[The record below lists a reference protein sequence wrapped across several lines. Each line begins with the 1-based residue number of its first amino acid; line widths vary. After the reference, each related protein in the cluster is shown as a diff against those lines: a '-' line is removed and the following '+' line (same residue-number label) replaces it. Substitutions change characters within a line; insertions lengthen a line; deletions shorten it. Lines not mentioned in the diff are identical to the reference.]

1 MNIFRRILNKIFG
14 IPPVPPEPKIE
25 PPKFGGDFPRPVS
38 VTMKATQT
46 VKQDP
51 MAAAVARAKR
61 DAEKT
66 AVKGNVSSVSSS
78 STTPLS
84 FGPFM
89 DPLNPS
95 SQLYLAADIDEP
107 GRMHRVDLQDAT
119 TISDTTHRHVA
130 SHSEPL
136 RSHSSHSS
144 SHSSHDYGSSHHSHS
159 SHDSYDHGSSNHGS
173 GSDW

>member
-1 MNIFRRILNKIFG
+1 MNIFRRILNKILG

-66 AVKGNVSSVSSS
+66 AVKGNVSSASSS
-78 STTPLS
+78 STTRLS

-89 DPLNPS
+89 DPLNPA
-95 SQLYLAADIDEP
+95 SQLYVAADIDEP
-107 GRMHRVDLQDAT
+107 DRMHRAHLQDAT
-119 TISDTTHRHVA
+119 TISDTTHRHVV
-130 SHSEPL
+130 SHSEPV
-136 RSHSSHSS
+136 RSHSDH
-144 SHSSHDYGSSHHSHS
+144 
-159 SHDSYDHGSSNHGS
+159 DHGSSYSPSHDSSPSYDSSPSHHDHSN
-173 GSDW
+173 W

>member
-66 AVKGNVSSVSSS
+66 AVKGNVSSASSS
-78 STTPLS
+78 STTRPAYDPL
-84 FGPFM
+84 M
-89 DPLNPS
+89 DPLNPLS
-95 SQLYLAADIDEP
+95 PLYVGVTVEEP
-107 GRMHRVDLQDAT
+107 RHRVQHQDAT

-130 SHSEPL
+130 SHSEPV

-144 SHSSHDYGSSHHSHS
+144 SHSSHDYGSSHSSHS
-159 SHDSYDHGSSNHGS
+159 SHNSGSYDHGSSHHS

>member
-66 AVKGNVSSVSSS
+66 AVKGNVSSASSS
-78 STTPLS
+78 S
-84 FGPFM
+84 
-89 DPLNPS
+89 
-95 SQLYLAADIDEP
+95 Q
-107 GRMHRVDLQDAT
+107 HQDAT

-130 SHSEPL
+130 SHSEPV

-144 SHSSHDYGSSHHSHS
+144 SHSSHDYGSSHSSHS
-159 SHDSYDHGSSNHGS
+159 SHDSGSYDHGSSHHS

>member
-66 AVKGNVSSVSSS
+66 AVKGNVSSASSS
-78 STTPLS
+78 STTRPAYDPLI
-84 FGPFM
+84 
-89 DPLNPS
+89 DPLNPVS
-95 SQLYLAADIDEP
+95 PLYMAVDEP
-107 GRMHRVDLQDAT
+107 KRHRVHHEDSTSL
-119 TISDTTHRHVA
+119 SDTVRH
-130 SHSEPL
+130 STP
-136 RSHSSHSS
+136 SHSSPSS
-144 SHSSHDYGSSHHSHS
+144 SDYHHH
-159 SHDSYDHGSSNHGS
+159 DHGSSYSPSHDSSPSYDSSPSHHDHSN
-173 GSDW
+173 W

>member
-66 AVKGNVSSVSSS
+66 AVKGNVSSASSS
-78 STTPLS
+78 STQRPFISLLDPTHPLY
-84 FGPFM
+84 PFNGVR
-89 DPLNPS
+89 DDD
-95 SQLYLAADIDEP
+95 AATQ
-107 GRMHRVDLQDAT
+107 HRVQHQDAT

-130 SHSEPL
+130 SHSEPV

-144 SHSSHDYGSSHHSHS
+144 SHSSPSHDHSPIHDSSPSYDSSPSHHDS
-159 SHDSYDHGSSNHGS
+159 S
-173 GSDW
+173 W

>member
-14 IPPVPPEPKIE
+14 IQPVPPEPKIE

-66 AVKGNVSSVSSS
+66 AVKGNVSSASSS
-78 STTPLS
+78 STTRLVYDPLV
-84 FGPFM
+84 
-89 DPLNPS
+89 DPLNPLS
-95 SQLYLAADIDEP
+95 PLYVGVTGEEP
-107 GRMHRVDLQDAT
+107 RHRVQHQDAT

-130 SHSEPL
+130 SHSEPV
-136 RSHSSHSS
+136 RSHSSHVA
-144 SHSSHDYGSSHHSHS
+144 SHSSPSYDHSP
-159 SHDSYDHGSSNHGS
+159 SHDSSPSYDSSPSHHDS
-173 GSDW
+173 SW

>member
-66 AVKGNVSSVSSS
+66 AVKGSVSSASSS
-78 STTPLS
+78 STTRPAYDPL
-84 FGPFM
+84 M
-89 DPLNPS
+89 DPLNPLS
-95 SQLYLAADIDEP
+95 PLYVGVTVEEP
-107 GRMHRVDLQDAT
+107 RHRVQHQDAT

-130 SHSEPL
+130 SHSSP
-136 RSHSSHSS
+136 SYDHSP
-144 SHSSHDYGSSHHSHS
+144 
-159 SHDSYDHGSSNHGS
+159 SHDSSPSYDSSPSHHDS
-173 GSDW
+173 SR